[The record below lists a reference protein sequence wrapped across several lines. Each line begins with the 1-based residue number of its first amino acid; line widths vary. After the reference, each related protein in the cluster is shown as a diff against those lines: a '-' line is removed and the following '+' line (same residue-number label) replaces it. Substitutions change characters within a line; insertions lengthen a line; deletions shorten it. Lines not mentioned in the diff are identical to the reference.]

1 MLQIARRLSGCRAA
15 NKKKNHNRWIG
26 LASNEINS
34 KRSFGVLFDIRQ
46 YFFAFRPT
54 IAFSPSRRRFS
65 VEPKRLQL
73 SKEQRQA
80 SEAAEPLSVDFEYA
94 GKRRSDPQKS
104 SLEHV
109 LFQLAKSEDSTVPTA
124 LLFRTFKNAGLWKS
138 DPRLA
143 ETIRKL
149 NGFLAAAREDDRK
162 EVHLDEDQ
170 FIESVRSCP
179 ELAKRAFTGDFVIPE
194 FSRFTKT
201 IDEIYGECRSNNEGL
216 VASYIPQLSRFSPD
230 FWGVSVCTVDGQ
242 RHAIGDVGVPFTVQS
257 SGKPVN
263 YALALNELG
272 PDFVHRYLLFIVF
285 LFQHSTHQTSILN

>member
-1 MLQIARRLSGCRAA
+1 MLQIARRLGACRAG
-15 NKKKNHNRWIG
+15 KKIPNRWIG
-26 LASNEINS
+26 SSTSNEADS
-34 KRSFGVLFDIRQ
+34 KRSFGVVSDFRQ
-46 YFFAFRPT
+46 NFFAFPAPT
-54 IAFSPSRRRFS
+54 AISPSRRRFS
-65 VEPKRLQL
+65 VGQRRLQL
-73 SKEQRQA
+73 STERQT
-80 SEAAEPLSVDFEYA
+80 SEDAKPVSVDFAYA
-94 GKRRSDPQKS
+94 GKKRPDPQKT

-124 LLFRTFKNAGLWKS
+124 LLFRTFKNAGLWRS

-170 FIESVRSCP
+170 FVESIRSCP
-179 ELAKRAFTGDFVIPE
+179 ELAKRAFTGDLVIPE

-201 IDEIYGECRSNNEGL
+201 IDEIYAECRSNGEGL
-216 VASYIPQLSRFSPD
+216 VASYIPQLSRYSPD

-257 SGKPVN
+257 SGKPIN

-272 PDFVHRYLLFIVF
+272 PDFVHR
-285 LFQHSTHQTSILN
+285 